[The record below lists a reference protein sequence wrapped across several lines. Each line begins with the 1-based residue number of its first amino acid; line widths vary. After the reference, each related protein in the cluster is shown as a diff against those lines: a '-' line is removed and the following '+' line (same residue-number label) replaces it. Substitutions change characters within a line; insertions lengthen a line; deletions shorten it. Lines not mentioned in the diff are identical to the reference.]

1 MARSMARRSEPE
13 DPSLSIRR
21 SHTKSRRG
29 CIICKQRKVKC
40 DETRP
45 RCRRCAYG
53 DRPCSY
59 QHDIREG
66 EATSSKPA
74 TTPTSTSPA
83 LPTTATTTA
92 TATPGASSPTDSAA
106 SGPSW
111 SANLVVASPVEHAT
125 FDLIHMRLLHY
136 AHDHLADLLS
146 IQGDTKAIIN
156 IIMDKADQEP
166 YALDQLLAL
175 SALHLSSQHQD
186 IPAYSQQATE
196 LQTRALSA
204 FNRARCA
211 ISDTNYLTAF
221 LFASMLAI
229 HVFYDSLA
237 CLEDNLSTFIEK
249 FVEYMRL
256 HRGVR
261 AVIGSHWKQI
271 LESQL
276 QPLFYVSELALEVEK
291 LPPGEETAPLAN
303 FLKSGS
309 SSTSNSTD
317 ACVEAL
323 SSVQWMLDIIKLD
336 PTRRD
341 IAIQAI
347 VAWPVVISDD
357 YIEAVYQH
365 RPEAFA
371 VLAYYAAALHRCRD
385 FWVFKSAGLGV
396 VEMIARHIGPFW
408 AEALRWPRK
417 ICLL

>member
-1 MARSMARRSEPE
+1 
-13 DPSLSIRR
+13 
-21 SHTKSRRG
+21 
-29 CIICKQRKVKC
+29 
-40 DETRP
+40 
-45 RCRRCAYG
+45 
-53 DRPCSY
+53 
-59 QHDIREG
+59 
-66 EATSSKPA
+66 
-74 TTPTSTSPA
+74 
-83 LPTTATTTA
+83 
-92 TATPGASSPTDSAA
+92 
-106 SGPSW
+106 
-111 SANLVVASPVEHAT
+111 
-125 FDLIHMRLLHY
+125 MRLLHY